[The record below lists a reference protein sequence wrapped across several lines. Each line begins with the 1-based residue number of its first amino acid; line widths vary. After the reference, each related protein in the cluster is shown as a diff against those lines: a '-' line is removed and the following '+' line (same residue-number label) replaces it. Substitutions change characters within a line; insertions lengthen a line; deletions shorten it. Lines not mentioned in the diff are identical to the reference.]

1 MGVLFAVCA
10 MLSFASNI
18 LITRVALKRMSV
30 EAGFPIVLATN
41 IVVPGFLFVVSEWQ
55 RAAPFAW
62 NWKGAGLFVVG
73 GIVGTILGRRALFDA
88 VRVLG
93 AARASVFHSSAPAFA
108 FLGAWLL
115 AGESVGLRDMALI
128 ALVWVGLWLTQPPSG
143 SRPGEEMFT
152 PEMRRRGLIAGFAAV
167 AGFGFGNV
175 LRGLAVRAWDEV
187 LFGTMLSSVAAL
199 TLQVIITRNW
209 PKVIGEWR
217 SGGRHAIALYAAS
230 GAATGLGSIF
240 VTLAM
245 KNIPIGLAVLVVHT
259 TPLVIFP
266 VSVFLLKRREELTPR
281 TLGGT
286 GIVLAGVAALL
297 LK

>member
-1 MGVLFAVCA
+1 MGVAYAVLA

-30 EAGFPIVLATN
+30 DAGFPIVLAAN
-41 IVVPGFLFVVSEWQ
+41 VVLPGTLFAIAEAQ
-55 RAAPFAW
+55 RPVPFAW
-62 NWKGAGLFVVG
+62 DWKGAGLFVVG

-88 VRVLG
+88 VRLLG

-115 AGESVGLRDMALI
+115 AGESVALRDIGLI
-128 ALVWVGLWLTQPPSG
+128 GLVWAGLWLTQPPAG
-143 SRPGEEMFT
+143 TRPGEETFT
-152 PEMRRRGLIAGFAAV
+152 PEMRRRGMIAGFVAV

-187 LFGTMLSSVAAL
+187 FFGTMLSSVAAL
-199 TLQVIITRNW
+199 TLQIVITRDW
-209 PKVIGEWR
+209 PKVRRAWR
-217 SGGRHAIALYAAS
+217 SGGRAAIALYAAS
-230 GAATGLGSIF
+230 GIATGLGSIF
-240 VTLAM
+240 VTFAM
-245 KNIPIGLAVLVVHT
+245 KNIPIGIAVLVVHT

-266 VSVFLLKRREELTPR
+266 VSVFVLKRREDMTPR
-281 TLGGT
+281 TLGGA
-286 GIVLAGVAALL
+286 GLVLAGVAALL

>member
-1 MGVLFAVCA
+1 MGVAFAVLA

-30 EAGFPIVLATN
+30 DAGFPIVLAAN
-41 IVVPGFLFVVSEWQ
+41 VVTPGILFAIAETQ
-55 RAAPFAW
+55 RTAPFVW
-62 NWKGAGLFVVG
+62 DWKGVGLFAIG

-88 VRVLG
+88 VKLLG

-115 AGESVGLRDMALI
+115 AGEKVALRDMALI
-128 ALVWVGLWLTQPPSG
+128 VLVWVGLWLTQPPAG
-143 SRPGEEMFT
+143 SRPGEELFT
-152 PEMRRRGLIAGFAAV
+152 PEMRRRGMIAGFIAV

-187 LFGTMLSSVAAL
+187 FFGTMLSSVAAL
-199 TLQVIITRNW
+199 TLQIIITRDW
-209 PKVIGEWR
+209 SKVRRDWR
-217 SGGRHAIALYAAS
+217 SAGPRGIALYAAS
-230 GAATGLGSIF
+230 GIATGLGSIF
-240 VTLAM
+240 VTFAM
-245 KNIPIGLAVLVVHT
+245 KNISIGLAVLMVHT

-266 VSVFLLKRREELTPR
+266 VSVFILKRREDLNPR

-286 GIVLAGVAALL
+286 GLVLAGVASLL

>member
-1 MGVLFAVCA
+1 VGVAYAVLA

-30 EAGFPIVLATN
+30 DAGFPIVLAAN
-41 IVVPGFLFVVSEWQ
+41 VVLPGTLFAIAQAERV
-55 RAAPFAW
+55 APFVW
-62 NWKGAGLFVVG
+62 DWKGAGLFAIG

-88 VRVLG
+88 VRLLG

-115 AGESVGLRDMALI
+115 AGESVALRDIGLI
-128 ALVWVGLWLTQPPSG
+128 VLVWVGLWLTQPPAG
-143 SRPGEEMFT
+143 SRPGDEMFT
-152 PEMRRRGLIAGFAAV
+152 PEMRRRGMIAGFVAV

-187 LFGTMLSSVAAL
+187 FFGTMLSSIAAL
-199 TLQVIITRNW
+199 TLQIIITRDW
-209 PKVIGEWR
+209 PKVRRDWR
-217 SGGRHAIALYAAS
+217 SGGPRAIALYAAC
-230 GAATGLGSIF
+230 GVATGLGSIF

-245 KNIPIGLAVLVVHT
+245 KNIPIGVAVLLVHT

-266 VSVFLLKRREELTPR
+266 VSVFILKRREDLNPR

-286 GIVLAGVAALL
+286 GLVLAGVASLL

>member
-1 MGVLFAVCA
+1 VGVLFAVLG

-18 LITRVALKRMSV
+18 LITRVALKRMSID
-30 EAGFPIVLATN
+30 AGFPIVLAAN
-41 IVVPGFLFVVSEWQ
+41 VVVPGLLFLVAEAE
-55 RAAPFAW
+55 RTAPFVW
-62 NWKGAGLFVVG
+62 SWKGVGLFVIG

-88 VRVLG
+88 VKLLG

-115 AGESVGLRDMALI
+115 AGESVALRDMSLI
-128 ALVWVGLWLTQPPSG
+128 ALVWVGLWLTQPPTG
-143 SRPGEEMFT
+143 SRPGEELFT
-152 PEMRRRGLIAGFAAV
+152 PEMRRRGMIAGFIAV

-187 LFGTMLSSVAAL
+187 FLGTMLSSIAAL
-199 TLQVIITRNW
+199 TLQVIITRDW
-209 PKVIGEWR
+209 PKVRGDWR
-217 SGGRHAIALYAAS
+217 SGGARGIALYAAS
-230 GAATGLGSIF
+230 GVATGLGSIF
-240 VTLAM
+240 VTYAM
-245 KNIPIGLAVLVVHT
+245 KNIPIGVAVLLVHT

-266 VSVFLLKRREELTPR
+266 VSVLILKRREDLNPR

-286 GIVLAGVAALL
+286 GLVLAGVASLL

>member
-41 IVVPGFLFVVSEWQ
+41 IVVPGFLFLVSESH
-55 RAAPFAW
+55 RTVPFAW
-62 NWKGAGLFVVG
+62 DWKGAGLFVVG

-115 AGESVGLRDMALI
+115 AGEAVGPGDMALI
-128 ALVWVGLWLTQPPSG
+128 VLVWVGLWLTQPPSG

-152 PEMRRRGLIAGFAAV
+152 PEMRRRGMIAGFAAV

-187 LFGTMLSSVAAL
+187 FFGTMLSSVAAL
-199 TLQVIITRNW
+199 ALQIVITRNW
-209 PKVIGEWR
+209 PKVLGEWR
-217 SGGRHAIALYAAS
+217 SGGRGAIALYAAS

-240 VTLAM
+240 VTFAM
-245 KNIPIGLAVLVVHT
+245 KNISIGLAVLVVHT

-286 GIVLAGVAALL
+286 GLVLAGVAALL